1 MLETVPIG
9 LFIAPNNWSGRF
21 GSNSGAA
28 PRSEICRRPM
38 GRAEM
43 KKD

>member
-1 MLETVPIG
+1 MLETAPIG

-28 PRSEICRRPM
+28 PHSEIVV
-38 GRAEM
+38 A
-43 KKD
+43 